1 MAKGY
6 NPADAHRKAL
16 KAKEKKKNKTERK
29 TAREEGEA
37 KKSTAGRLV
46 FVMSHPLGPAC

>member
-37 KKSTAGRLV
+37 KKSTAGVLV
-46 FVMSHPLGPAC
+46 FLIINL